1 MLEHAY
7 NSSTSELREGCDK
20 FGVILDYKLCVT
32 CLKKTNEQSTI
43 SQMKATA
50 RINNEASLQHPQV
63 YL

>member
-32 CLKKTNEQSTI
+32 CLKKQTN
-43 SQMKATA
+43 KAL
-50 RINNEASLQHPQV
+50 SV
-63 YL
+63 K